1 VADDFTQA
9 RDLAAKHPEKLREL
23 EALFWSEAERY
34 QVLPLDW
41 RAVERLNG
49 ELQGR
54 PSLAGK
60 RKRYVYHP
68 GQVAVPEGACPPVLN
83 KSFVLTADVVIPERG
98 AEGMVFTVGGLTGG
112 FGLYVREGRA
122 HFVYNFLA
130 IDRATVTSEPLP
142 QGPVKL
148 AVRFDYEGR
157 PGEFGKPAKV
167 SLAVNGREAGA
178 GRIPHTIPLAISLGE
193 GLDVGTDT
201 GSAVDFTYGLPFT
214 FTGTIEQVAIDLP

>member
-1 VADDFTQA
+1 
-9 RDLAAKHPEKLREL
+9 
-23 EALFWSEAERY
+23 
-34 QVLPLDW
+34 
-41 RAVERLNG
+41 
-49 ELQGR
+49 
-54 PSLAGK
+54 
-60 RKRYVYHP
+60 
-68 GQVAVPEGACPPVLN
+68 VLN

-98 AEGMVFTVGGLTGG
+98 AEGMVFTIGGLTGG

-148 AVRFDYEGR
+148 AVRFDYDGR